1 MAKEKSRSQ
10 GIGGDKAFIPLPDQY
25 RRESAKKG
33 VIESIYYE
41 LASLVN
47 GTSKHANVYLPYG
60 YNQADKEKS
69 YKVFY
74 LLHGGGEDENL
85 LFGGPGRTG
94 SLKTSWTI

>member
-60 YNQADKEKS
+60 YNQADKEKATRS
-69 YKVFY
+69 FTCFMGR
-74 LLHGGGEDENL
+74 GG
-85 LFGGPGRTG
+85 
-94 SLKTSWTI
+94 